1 MSYLEIYNENIRDLL
16 NPSSGFLELREDS
29 RGRNIQVTRLSEVST
44 TSAEEVSNTKL
55 TTYSSG

>member
-44 TSAEEVSNTKL
+44 NSAEEVSDMKP
-55 TTYSSG
+55 TTYTSD